1 VADLKIG
8 LPSFVATTFSG
19 GPQRR
24 PRRASILVHC
34 GPYLATSCPQLVAQP
49 LHQGLFNCI
58 VIRYNRDMRRQITP
72 DEYRALA
79 ELRYLIRR
87 FLQEGDSTIRGAGLE
102 PQQYLLLLAIRGLPP
117 GHHSTIRTL
126 ADRLS
131 LRHHSTVELIDRM
144 EAHAYVKRTP
154 GREDRRQVLVQLLPR
169 GEKLLEQVVE
179 KRIIELRSNGRA
191 LVDAIGALLEAPRR
205 RTTSPKKNPRK
216 RAKRR

>member
-1 VADLKIG
+1 
-8 LPSFVATTFSG
+8 
-19 GPQRR
+19 
-24 PRRASILVHC
+24 
-34 GPYLATSCPQLVAQP
+34 
-49 LHQGLFNCI
+49 
-58 VIRYNRDMRRQITP
+58 MRRQITP

-87 FLQEGDSTIRGAGLE
+87 FLQEGDSTVRNAGLE

-117 GHHSTIRTL
+117 GHQSTIRTL

-144 EAHAYVKRTP
+144 EAHAYVKRIP

-191 LVDAIGALLEAPRR
+191 LVDAISALLEPPRR
-205 RTTSPKKNPRK
+205 QAAPAKKIPRERARRTPSRGKERN
-216 RAKRR
+216 

>member
-1 VADLKIG
+1 
-8 LPSFVATTFSG
+8 
-19 GPQRR
+19 
-24 PRRASILVHC
+24 
-34 GPYLATSCPQLVAQP
+34 
-49 LHQGLFNCI
+49 
-58 VIRYNRDMRRQITP
+58 MRRQITP

-87 FLQEGDSTIRGAGLE
+87 FLQEGDSTVRNAGLE

-117 GHHSTIRTL
+117 GYQSTIRNL

-191 LVDAIGALLEAPRR
+191 LVDAIGALLEPPRHPAGPAMKKSRNQRR
-205 RTTSPKKNPRK
+205 RTPP
-216 RAKRR
+216 RAKEPH